1 VPVSGY
7 HMIMLTVLTSIGVA
21 VAGGLVGAAIVVF
34 LLFVVR
40 TSVMAAFA
48 QTAARELETMRAR
61 YTESLED
68 KRQQFA
74 RELER
79 ERQHAARALELV
91 KSELGDRAEMR
102 RQVIA
107 KRLTA
112 LEEIAGAGEPVVR
125 ALSMAPPTKDG
136 AAKLSALSHLT
147 AVMRQN
153 SHLLPADLQRHL
165 FTSVSKIDGAL
176 EKSKQTNGTDS
187 LAEARRA
194 SEEFLKRVRSELLVE
209 EVDENG
215 DPTFPRS
222 TA

>member
-1 VPVSGY
+1 
-7 HMIMLTVLTSIGVA
+7 MLTVLTSIA
-21 VAGGLVGAAIVVF
+21 VALAGGAVGAAIVVF
-34 LLFVVR
+34 LLFSVR
-40 TSVMAAFA
+40 TAIMAAFT
-48 QTAARELETMRAR
+48 QTAARELEMMRAR
-61 YTESLED
+61 YAESLEE
-68 KRQQFA
+68 KRQQFV

-79 ERQHAARALELV
+79 ERQRAAAGLELF

-125 ALSMAPPTKDG
+125 ALSVAPPAKDG

-165 FTSVSKIDGAL
+165 FASVSQIDGAL
-176 EKSKQTNGTDS
+176 EKSKQSNGTSDS
-187 LAEARRA
+187 LVEARRA

-209 EVDENG
+209 VDEVG
-215 DPTFPRS
+215 DATFPRS
-222 TA
+222 SS

>member
-1 VPVSGY
+1 
-7 HMIMLTVLTSIGVA
+7 MLTVLSSIGVA
-21 VAGGLVGAAIVVF
+21 IAGGAVGAAIIVF
-34 LLFVVR
+34 LLFSAR
-40 TSVMAAFA
+40 SAILAAFEQA
-48 QTAARELETMRAR
+48 AARELEAMRAR
-61 YTESLED
+61 YSESLEE
-68 KRQQFA
+68 KRQQFV

-79 ERQHAARALELV
+79 ERQEAARALEVL

-125 ALSMAPPTKDG
+125 ALSMAPPAKDG
-136 AAKLSALSHLT
+136 AAKVSALSHLS

-153 SHLLPADLQRHL
+153 SHLLPADLQKHL
-165 FTSVSKIDGAL
+165 FASVSQIDGAL
-176 EKSKQTNGTDS
+176 EKSKQSNGTEN

-209 EVDENG
+209 EIDELG
-215 DPTFPRS
+215 DATYPRS

>member
-1 VPVSGY
+1 
-7 HMIMLTVLTSIGVA
+7 MFTVLSSIGVA
-21 VAGGLVGAAIVVF
+21 VAGGAVGAAIVVF
-34 LLFVVR
+34 LLFAVR
-40 TSVMAAFA
+40 SAIMTAFTQIA
-48 QTAARELETMRAR
+48 QRELEMLRAK
-61 YTESLED
+61 YSESLEE

-79 ERQHAARALELV
+79 DRQHAARALELF

-125 ALSMAPPTKDG
+125 ALSVAPPARDG
-136 AAKLSALSHLT
+136 AAKVSALSHLS

-153 SHLLPADLQRHL
+153 SHLLPADLQRQL
-165 FTSVSKIDGAL
+165 FASVTRIDGAL
-176 EKSKQTNGTDS
+176 EKSKQSNGTDGI
-187 LAEARRA
+187 AEARRA

-209 EVDENG
+209 EVEEVG
-215 DPTFPRS
+215 DATFPRG
-222 TA
+222 T

>member
-1 VPVSGY
+1 
-7 HMIMLTVLTSIGVA
+7 MLTVLSSIGVA
-21 VAGGLVGAAIVVF
+21 IAGGAVGAAIVVF
-34 LLFVVR
+34 LLFAIR
-40 TSVMAAFA
+40 SAIMAAFA
-48 QTAARELETMRAR
+48 QTAARELEMMRAR
-61 YTESLED
+61 YSESLEE

-79 ERQHAARALELV
+79 ERQQATAALEVL

-125 ALSMAPPTKDG
+125 ALSVAPPARDG
-136 AAKLSALSHLT
+136 AAKVSALSHLT

-165 FTSVSKIDGAL
+165 FSSVSQIDGAL
-176 EKSKQTNGTDS
+176 EKSKHANGEGG
-187 LAEARRA
+187 LLEARKA
-194 SEEFLKRVRSELLVE
+194 SEEFLKRVRTELLVE
-209 EVDENG
+209 EADELG
-215 DPTFPRS
+215 DATFPRGP
-222 TA
+222 

>member
-1 VPVSGY
+1 
-7 HMIMLTVLTSIGVA
+7 LFA
-21 VAGGLVGAAIVVF
+21 VRQAI
-34 LLFVVR
+34 
-40 TSVMAAFA
+40 MAAFA
-48 QTAARELETMRAR
+48 QTAARELEMMRAR
-61 YTESLED
+61 YSESLEE

-74 RELER
+74 RELEQG
-79 ERQHAARALELV
+79 RQSAARALELF

-125 ALSMAPPTKDG
+125 ALSVAPPARDG
-136 AAKLSALSHLT
+136 SAKVSALSHLT

-165 FTSVSKIDGAL
+165 FSSVSRIDGAL
-176 EKSKQTNGTDS
+176 EKSKQANGTDG
-187 LAEARRA
+187 LVEARRA

-209 EVDENG
+209 EIDEVG
-215 DPTFPRS
+215 DATFPRGP
-222 TA
+222 

>member
-1 VPVSGY
+1 
-7 HMIMLTVLTSIGVA
+7 MLTVLSSIGVA
-21 VAGGLVGAAIVVF
+21 VAGGAVGAVIVVF
-34 LLFVVR
+34 LLFTVR
-40 TSVMAAFA
+40 TAIMAAFA

-61 YTESLED
+61 YSESLEE

-79 ERQHAARALELV
+79 ERERAAAALELL

-125 ALSMAPPTKDG
+125 ALSVAPPAKDG
-136 AAKLSALSHLT
+136 AAKVSALSHLT

-165 FTSVSKIDGAL
+165 FASVSRIDGAL
-176 EKSKQTNGTDS
+176 EKSKQANGTDG

-209 EVDENG
+209 EVGEVRDV
-215 DPTFPRS
+215 TFPR
-222 TA
+222 TTP

>member
-1 VPVSGY
+1 
-7 HMIMLTVLTSIGVA
+7 MLSVLASIGVA
-21 VAGGLVGAAIVVF
+21 IAGGAVGAAIVVF
-34 LLFVVR
+34 LLFGMR
-40 TSVMAAFA
+40 AAIMAAFE
-48 QTAARELETMRAR
+48 QIAARELEMLRAK
-61 YTESLED
+61 YSESLEE
-68 KRQQFA
+68 KREQFA

-79 ERQHAARALELV
+79 ERQNAARALELF

-125 ALSMAPPTKDG
+125 ALSIAPPAKDG
-136 AAKLSALSHLT
+136 AAAKVSALSHLT

-165 FTSVSKIDGAL
+165 FASVSQIDGGL
-176 EKSKQTNGTDS
+176 EKSKHPNGTDG
-187 LAEARRA
+187 LADARRA

-209 EVDENG
+209 EVDELG
-215 DPTFPRS
+215 DATFPRG
-222 TA
+222 AP

>member
-1 VPVSGY
+1 
-7 HMIMLTVLTSIGVA
+7 MFTVLSSIGVA
-21 VAGGLVGAAIVVF
+21 VAGGAVGAAIVVF
-34 LLFVVR
+34 LLFAVR
-40 TSVMAAFA
+40 SSIMTAFTQIA
-48 QTAARELETMRAR
+48 QRELEMLRAK
-61 YTESLED
+61 YSESLEE

-79 ERQHAARALELV
+79 DRQHAARALELF

-125 ALSMAPPTKDG
+125 ALSVAPPTRDG
-136 AAKLSALSHLT
+136 AAKVSALSHLT

-165 FTSVSKIDGAL
+165 FASVSKIDGAL
-176 EKSKQTNGTDS
+176 EKSKQANGSDGI
-187 LAEARRA
+187 AEARRA

-209 EVDENG
+209 EAEAVAG
-215 DPTFPRS
+215 STFPGG
-222 TA
+222 TT

>member
-1 VPVSGY
+1 
-7 HMIMLTVLTSIGVA
+7 MLTVLSSIGVA
-21 VAGGLVGAAIVVF
+21 VAGGAVGAAIVVF
-34 LLFVVR
+34 LLFAVR
-40 TSVMAAFA
+40 SAIMTAFT
-48 QTAARELETMRAR
+48 QIAARELEMLRAK
-61 YTESLED
+61 YSESLED

-79 ERQHAARALELV
+79 DRQHAARALELF

-125 ALSMAPPTKDG
+125 ALSVAPPAKDG
-136 AAKLSALSHLT
+136 AAKVSALSHLS

-153 SHLLPADLQRHL
+153 SHLLPADLQRQL
-165 FTSVSKIDGAL
+165 FASVSRIDGAL
-176 EKSKQTNGTDS
+176 EKSKQANGSDGI
-187 LAEARRA
+187 AEARRA

-209 EVDENG
+209 EIEEVG
-215 DPTFPRS
+215 DATFPRG
-222 TA
+222 TT

>member
-1 VPVSGY
+1 MQS
-7 HMIMLTVLTSIGVA
+7 VLTSIGVA
-21 VAGGLVGAAIVVF
+21 IAGGAVGSVIVVF
-34 LLFVVR
+34 VLHSMR
-40 TSVMAAFA
+40 AAIMAAF
-48 QTAARELETMRAR
+48 QQSAARELEEMRAR
-61 YTESLED
+61 YAESLEE

-79 ERQHAARALELV
+79 ERQDAARALAAI

-125 ALSMAPPTKDG
+125 ALSAPPPAKDG
-136 AAKLSALSHLT
+136 AAAKVSALSHLA

-165 FTSVSKIDGAL
+165 FTSVTQIDGAL
-176 EKSKQTNGTDS
+176 EKSKQANGSDG

-209 EVDENG
+209 EVDDVG
-215 DPTFPRS
+215 QASLPRS
-222 TA
+222 

>member
-1 VPVSGY
+1 
-7 HMIMLTVLTSIGVA
+7 MLTVLSSIGVA
-21 VAGGLVGAAIVVF
+21 VAGGAVGAAIVVF
-34 LLFVVR
+34 LLFAVR
-40 TSVMAAFA
+40 TAIMAAFT
-48 QTAARELETMRAR
+48 QIAARELESMRAR
-61 YTESLED
+61 YSESLED

-79 ERQHAARALELV
+79 ERQHAARDLELM

-125 ALSMAPPTKDG
+125 ALSVAPPAKDG
-136 AAKLSALSHLT
+136 AAKVSALSHLT

-165 FTSVSKIDGAL
+165 FSSVTRIDGAL
-176 EKSKQTNGTDS
+176 EKSKQANGSDG

-209 EVDENG
+209 EVDQAG
-215 DPTFPRS
+215 DATFPRS
-222 TA
+222 AT

>member
-1 VPVSGY
+1 
-7 HMIMLTVLTSIGVA
+7 MLTVLNSIGVA
-21 VAGGLVGAAIVVF
+21 IAGGAVGAAIVAF
-34 LLFVVR
+34 LLFAVR
-40 TSVMAAFA
+40 QAIMAAFA
-48 QTAARELETMRAR
+48 QTAARELEMMRAR
-61 YTESLED
+61 YSESLED

-74 RELER
+74 RELEQG
-79 ERQHAARALELV
+79 RQSAARALELF

-125 ALSMAPPTKDG
+125 ALSVAPPARDG
-136 AAKLSALSHLT
+136 SAKVSALSHLT

-165 FTSVSKIDGAL
+165 FSSVSRIDGAL
-176 EKSKQTNGTDS
+176 EKSKQANGTDG
-187 LAEARRA
+187 LVEARRA

-209 EVDENG
+209 ELDEVG
-215 DPTFPRS
+215 DATFPRS
-222 TA
+222 P

>member
-1 VPVSGY
+1 
-7 HMIMLTVLTSIGVA
+7 MLTVLTSIGVA
-21 VAGGLVGAAIVVF
+21 IAGGMVGAAIVVF

-125 ALSMAPPTKDG
+125 ALSMAPPTPTKDG
-136 AAKLSALSHLT
+136 AARLSALSHLT

-165 FTSVSKIDGAL
+165 FASVSKIDGAL
-176 EKSKQTNGTDS
+176 EKSKQANGTDS

-209 EVDENG
+209 ELDDNG

>member
-1 VPVSGY
+1 
-7 HMIMLTVLTSIGVA
+7 MLSVLTSIGVA
-21 VAGGLVGAAIVVF
+21 IAGGVVGSVIVVF
-34 LLFVVR
+34 VLHSMR
-40 TSVMAAFA
+40 TAIMAAF
-48 QTAARELETMRAR
+48 QQSAARELEGMRAR
-61 YTESLED
+61 YAESLEE
-68 KRQQFA
+68 KRQQFT
-74 RELER
+74 REIER
-79 ERQHAARALELV
+79 ERQDATRALEVL

-125 ALSMAPPTKDG
+125 ALSVAPPAKDG
-136 AAKLSALSHLT
+136 AAKVSALSHLT

-165 FTSVSKIDGAL
+165 FQSVTQIDGAL
-176 EKSKQTNGTDS
+176 EKSKQANGSDG

-209 EVDENG
+209 EVDDLGEA
-215 DPTFPRS
+215 TFPRG
-222 TA
+222 

>member
-1 VPVSGY
+1 
-7 HMIMLTVLTSIGVA
+7 MLTVLNSIGVA
-21 VAGGLVGAAIVVF
+21 IAGGAVGAAIVAF
-34 LLFVVR
+34 LLFAVR
-40 TSVMAAFA
+40 QAIMAAFA
-48 QTAARELETMRAR
+48 QTAARELEMMRAR
-61 YTESLED
+61 YSESLED

-74 RELER
+74 REVEQG
-79 ERQHAARALELV
+79 RQSAARALELF

-125 ALSMAPPTKDG
+125 ALSVAPPARDG
-136 AAKLSALSHLT
+136 SAKVSALSHLT

-165 FTSVSKIDGAL
+165 FTSVSRIDGAL
-176 EKSKQTNGTDS
+176 EKSKQANGTDG
-187 LAEARRA
+187 LVEARRA

-209 EVDENG
+209 ELDEVG
-215 DPTFPRS
+215 DATFPRGP
-222 TA
+222 

>member
-1 VPVSGY
+1 VRSS
-7 HMIMLTVLTSIGVA
+7 IMT
-21 VAGGLVGAAIVVF
+21 
-34 LLFVVR
+34 
-40 TSVMAAFA
+40 AFTQIA
-48 QTAARELETMRAR
+48 QRELEMLRAK
-61 YTESLED
+61 YSESLEE

-79 ERQHAARALELV
+79 DRQHAARALELF

-125 ALSMAPPTKDG
+125 ALSVAPPAKDG
-136 AAKLSALSHLT
+136 AAKVSALSHLS

-153 SHLLPADLQRHL
+153 SHLLPADLQRQL
-165 FTSVSKIDGAL
+165 FSSVTRIDGAL
-176 EKSKQTNGTDS
+176 EKSKQANGSDGI
-187 LAEARRA
+187 AEARRA

-209 EVDENG
+209 EIEEVG
-215 DPTFPRS
+215 DATFPRGD
-222 TA
+222 T

>member
-1 VPVSGY
+1 
-7 HMIMLTVLTSIGVA
+7 MLTVLNSIGVA
-21 VAGGLVGAAIVVF
+21 IAGGAVGAAIVAF
-34 LLFVVR
+34 LLFAVR
-40 TSVMAAFA
+40 QAIMAAFA
-48 QTAARELETMRAR
+48 QTAARELEMMRAR
-61 YTESLED
+61 YSESLED

-74 RELER
+74 RELEQG
-79 ERQHAARALELV
+79 RQSAARALELF

-125 ALSMAPPTKDG
+125 ALSVAPPARDG
-136 AAKLSALSHLT
+136 SAKVSALSHLT

-165 FTSVSKIDGAL
+165 FSSVSRIDGAL
-176 EKSKQTNGTDS
+176 EKSKQANGTDG
-187 LAEARRA
+187 LVEARRA

-209 EVDENG
+209 ELDEVG
-215 DPTFPRS
+215 DATFPRG
-222 TA
+222 TE

>member
-1 VPVSGY
+1 
-7 HMIMLTVLTSIGVA
+7 MLTVLNSIGVA
-21 VAGGLVGAAIVVF
+21 IAGGAVGAAIVAF
-34 LLFVVR
+34 LLFAVR
-40 TSVMAAFA
+40 QAIMAAFA
-48 QTAARELETMRAR
+48 QTAARELEMMRAR
-61 YTESLED
+61 YSESLED

-74 RELER
+74 RELEQG
-79 ERQHAARALELV
+79 RQSAARALELF

-125 ALSMAPPTKDG
+125 ALSVAPPARDG
-136 AAKLSALSHLT
+136 SAKVSALSHLT

-165 FTSVSKIDGAL
+165 FSSVSRIDGAL
-176 EKSKQTNGTDS
+176 EKSKQANGTDG
-187 LAEARRA
+187 LVEARRA

-209 EVDENG
+209 ELDEVG
-215 DPTFPRS
+215 DATFPRGP
-222 TA
+222 

>member
-1 VPVSGY
+1 
-7 HMIMLTVLTSIGVA
+7 MAMQNVLSSIGVA
-21 VAGGLVGAAIVVF
+21 VAGGAVGAAIVVF
-34 LLFVVR
+34 LLFTVR
-40 TSVMAAFA
+40 TAVMAAFA
-48 QTAARELETMRAR
+48 QTAQRELEAMRAR
-61 YTESLED
+61 YSESLEE

-74 RELER
+74 REVESD
-79 ERQHAARALELV
+79 RQHAVRALELM

-125 ALSMAPPTKDG
+125 ALSVAPPAKDG
-136 AAKLSALSHLT
+136 TAKVSALSHLT

-165 FTSVSKIDGAL
+165 FTSVSRIDGAL
-176 EKSKQTNGTDS
+176 EKSKQMNGTDS
-187 LAEARRA
+187 LADARRA

-209 EVDENG
+209 EVEEAG
-215 DPTFPRS
+215 EATFPRS
-222 TA
+222 AT

>member
-1 VPVSGY
+1 
-7 HMIMLTVLTSIGVA
+7 MAMQNVLSSIGVA
-21 VAGGLVGAAIVVF
+21 VAGGAVGAAIVVF
-34 LLFVVR
+34 LLFTVR
-40 TSVMAAFA
+40 TAVMAAFA
-48 QTAARELETMRAR
+48 QTAQRELEAMRAR
-61 YTESLED
+61 YSESLEE

-74 RELER
+74 REVESD
-79 ERQHAARALELV
+79 RQHAARALELM

-125 ALSMAPPTKDG
+125 ALSVAPPAKDG
-136 AAKLSALSHLT
+136 TAKVSALSHLT

-165 FTSVSKIDGAL
+165 FTSVSRIDGAL
-176 EKSKQTNGTDS
+176 EKSKQMNGTDS
-187 LAEARRA
+187 LADARRA

-209 EVDENG
+209 EVEEVG
-215 DPTFPRS
+215 EATFPRS
-222 TA
+222 AT

>member
-1 VPVSGY
+1 
-7 HMIMLTVLTSIGVA
+7 MLLTVLTSIGVA
-21 VAGGLVGAAIVVF
+21 IAGGAVGSAIVVF

-40 TSVMAAFA
+40 SAIMAAFE
-48 QTAARELETMRAR
+48 QTAARELESLRAR
-61 YTESLED
+61 YVESLEE

-74 RELER
+74 RDLER
-79 ERQHAARALELV
+79 ERQQAARALELL

-125 ALSMAPPTKDG
+125 ALSVAPPVRDG
-136 AAKLSALSHLT
+136 SAKVSALSHLT

-165 FTSVSKIDGAL
+165 FASVSRIDGAL
-176 EKSKQTNGTDS
+176 EKSKQANGEGG
-187 LAEARRA
+187 LVEARRA
-194 SEEFLKRVRSELLVE
+194 SEEFLKRVRTELLVE
-209 EVDENG
+209 EAEELGEV
-215 DPTFPRS
+215 TFPRGP
-222 TA
+222 